1 MPYSVQEREE
11 DDERDE
17 TSPDDAITGSVGS
30 GEDKMSEDDKNIL
43 EKLQKQALL
52 KQNKRKQFMGD
63 LLRSKGFIW
72 IATSNK
78 HIGGWQQAGNIH
90 RVEVAGLWAEGE
102 RDEAPNSKSTMDQ
115 SGSQFFP
122 YAGKRQELVFIG
134 IHLKHKAIQKALDE
148 CLLTDEE
155 MKMKPEKWND
165 FMEAEDKIQSAL
177 PVQLLFPP
185 EEIIYINRV
194 AD

>member
-11 DDERDE
+11 KDERDD
-17 TSPDDAITGSVGS
+17 TSPDDAITGSVGT

-90 RVEVAGLWAEGE
+90 RVEVAGLWAEEE
-102 RDEAPNSKSTMDQ
+102 RDESSNSKSTTDQ
-115 SGSQFFP
+115 SVTQF
-122 YAGKRQELVFIG
+122 
-134 IHLKHKAIQKALDE
+134 
-148 CLLTDEE
+148 
-155 MKMKPEKWND
+155 
-165 FMEAEDKIQSAL
+165 
-177 PVQLLFPP
+177 
-185 EEIIYINRV
+185 
-194 AD
+194 